1 MSQAKTLFKLYNMK
15 KKYLI
20 ITLFILSSNF
30 LFAQYFSI
38 GLRDGISWSGIN
50 GYDFE
55 RFQIKDRTGQS
66 FGLLLNYRTLSF
78 LILQA
83 EINYEEK
90 GFDFQTDPLL
100 CGGGSSGNFRLK
112 YLTIPFTSHF
122 EIGNKV
128 MYYGYA
134 GVYVAIRLKAENS
147 TSVVSN
153 YSPDLVIYDMSYDPT
168 DIFNKHEFGGLVGIG
183 IKIPLCEKVKFI
195 IDSRYSLGLTKASK
209 NKNYDYNPL
218 RWSTEFPDD
227 PKNVYNRSLTI
238 SLGILYQLNHKK

>member
-1 MSQAKTLFKLYNMK
+1 MKT
-15 KKYLI
+15 KYLI
-20 ITLFILSSNF
+20 IAFIILSSNF
-30 LFAQYFSI
+30 LYAQYFSI

-50 GYDFE
+50 NGYDFE
-55 RFQIKDRTGQS
+55 RIQIKDRTGQS

-100 CGGGSSGNFRLK
+100 CGGGYSGNFRLK

-134 GVYVAIRLKAENS
+134 GVYVAFRLKAENS
-147 TSVVSN
+147 TSVVSD
-153 YSPDLVIYDMSYDPT
+153 SPDLVIYDKSYDPT

-183 IKIPLCEKVKFI
+183 IKIPLCEKVKLI
-195 IDSRYSLGLTKASK
+195 IDSRYNLGLTKVTK
-209 NKNYDYNPL
+209 NTNYDYNPIQCQ
-218 RWSTEFPDD
+218 
-227 PKNVYNRSLTI
+227 NVYNRSLTI
-238 SLGILYQLNHKK
+238 SLSILYQLNNK

>member
-1 MSQAKTLFKLYNMK
+1 MK

-20 ITLFILSSNF
+20 IAFIILSSNF
-30 LFAQYFSI
+30 LYAQYFSI

-50 GYDFE
+50 GRYDFE
-55 RFQIKDRTGQS
+55 RYQIKYRTGQS

-90 GFDFQTDPLL
+90 GFDFQTDPLQYQPS
-100 CGGGSSGNFRLK
+100 GSGYTSGNFRLK

-134 GVYVAIRLKAENS
+134 GVYVAFRLNAENS
-147 TSVVSN
+147 IS
-153 YSPDLVIYDMSYDPT
+153 YSSTGYPDLVIYDMSYDPT

-195 IDSRYSLGLTKASK
+195 IDSRYSLGLTKAAK
-209 NKNYDYNPL
+209 NTNYDYNPL
-218 RWSTEFPDD
+218 QWTSETRDNS
-227 PKNVYNRSLTI
+227 KKVYNRFLTI
-238 SLGILYQLNHKK
+238 SLGILYKLNHEK

>member
-1 MSQAKTLFKLYNMK
+1 MK

-20 ITLFILSSNF
+20 IAFIILSSNF
-30 LFAQYFSI
+30 LYAQYFSI
-38 GLRDGISWSGIN
+38 GLRDGISWSGIR
-50 GYDFE
+50 YDFE

-100 CGGGSSGNFRLK
+100 CGGGYSGNFRLK

-134 GVYVAIRLKAENS
+134 GVYVAFRLKAENS

-168 DIFNKHEFGGLVGIG
+168 DIFNKHEFGGLVGLG

-195 IDSRYSLGLTKASK
+195 IDSRYNLGLTKASK

-218 RWSTEFPDD
+218 RWDTEFPDK

-238 SLGILYQLNHKK
+238 SLGILYKLNHKK

>member
-1 MSQAKTLFKLYNMK
+1 MK

-38 GLRDGISWSGIN
+38 GLKDGISWSGIN
-50 GYDFE
+50 GRYDFKNFE
-55 RFQIKDRTGQS
+55 QTQIKNRIGQS
-66 FGLLLNYRTLSF
+66 FGLLLNYRTISF

-90 GFDFQTDPLL
+90 GFDFHNPWII
-100 CGGGSSGNFRLK
+100 GGGYSGNFRSK

-134 GVYVAIRLKAENS
+134 GVYVAFRLNAENS
-147 TSVVSN
+147 ISFLSTS
-153 YSPDLVIYDMSYDPT
+153 SPDLVIYDKSYNPT
-168 DIFNKHEFGGLVGIG
+168 DIFNKHEFGGLVGLG

-195 IDSRYSLGLTKASK
+195 IDSRYNLGLTKAVK
-209 NKNYDYNPL
+209 NTDFDYNPYQ
-218 RWSTEFPDD
+218 WTKDIPDNFQ
-227 PKNVYNRSLTI
+227 NVYNRFLTI
-238 SLGILYQLNHKK
+238 SLGILYKLNHKK